1 MRITISIWFK
11 ELFVKAVNSI
21 AFYPVIIIGLYIL
34 LSLVSISYDFSIEG
48 EQLKS
53 QLRWLKL
60 KDASTARDIVTVV
73 ATGII
78 SLTVFSFSMVMIVLN
93 QAASNLSNRVLDKL
107 ITSRFQQIVLGAYVG
122 TIVYSFILLSTI
134 RNRDEAL
141 EIPSLSTY
149 LLILLT
155 ILDIFLFIYFLH
167 YITQSV
173 RYEYII
179 QRIYKQTQ
187 KSLKRTC
194 NMPHELSESMDGI
207 DVITADEYGIY
218 KGFRK
223 DVLLNICNKNDCII
237 SINPTRGTFV
247 IKGMPII
254 KVNKVLSSTVK
265 KEIMNAVYIYPH
277 ETIEENYFYGF
288 RQLCE
293 VAVKALSPGINDPG
307 TAIASLRMLFQL
319 LSYRACYFPI
329 NIIKDKEMQTR
340 IITEEL
346 TYEKIFTLTVLPI
359 WDYGKNDRLLQ
370 HEMYSLLTQ
379 LQTLTPNVM
388 SEKLLKEVKV
398 AIDNIKPETK

>member
-1 MRITISIWFK
+1 MRISITIWLK
-11 ELFVKAVNSI
+11 ELFLKAVNSI
-21 AFYPVIIIGLYIL
+21 SFYPVIISGFYIL
-34 LSLVSISYDFSIEG
+34 LSLLIISYDFSIEG

-73 ATGII
+73 ATGVI

-107 ITSRFQQIVLGAYVG
+107 ITSRFQQIVLGAFVG

-179 QRIYKQTQ
+179 QRIYNETK

-194 NMPHELSESMDGI
+194 KTPRELPEPIEGIDGI
-207 DVITADEYGIY
+207 AADEYGIY
-218 KGFRK
+218 MGFRK
-223 DVLLNICNKNDCII
+223 DVLLSICNKNDCVIYI
-237 SINPTRGTFV
+237 TLTPGAFVMEGLPV
-247 IKGMPII
+247 IKI
-254 KVNKVLSSTVK
+254 NKVLSPRVK
-265 KEIMNAVYIYPH
+265 KEIMEAVYISPH
-277 ETIEENYFYGF
+277 ETIEENFFYGF

-293 VAVKALSPGINDPG
+293 MAVKALSPGINDPG
-307 TAIASLRMLFQL
+307 TAIESLRVLFQL
-319 LSYRACYFPI
+319 LSYRACYFPVN
-329 NIIKDKEMQTR
+329 NIKNKEMQTR
-340 IITEEL
+340 IISEEL

-359 WDYGKNDRLLQ
+359 WDYGKNDRLIQ
-370 HEMYSLLTQ
+370 HEFHRLLTQ
-379 LQTLTPNVM
+379 LQMLIPNPM
-388 SEKLLKEVKV
+388 SEKLLNEVKI
-398 AIDNIKPETK
+398 ALNNKESY

>member
-1 MRITISIWFK
+1 MWIGFRIWLK

-21 AFYPVIIIGLYIL
+21 VFYPVIIIALYVL
-34 LSLVSISYDFSIEG
+34 LSLLSISYDFSIEG

-122 TIVYSFILLSTI
+122 TIIYSFILLSTI
-134 RNRDEAL
+134 RNRDQAL

-167 YITQSV
+167 FITQSV

-179 QRIYKQTQ
+179 QRIYNETQTVLERIC
-187 KSLKRTC
+187 K
-194 NMPHELSESMDGI
+194 MPREIPEPFEGI
-207 DVITADEYGIY
+207 DVIVANKCGIY

-223 DVLLNICNKNDCII
+223 DILLRICNNNDCVIYI
-237 SINPTRGTFV
+237 ELTPGTFV
-247 IKGMPII
+247 IKGFPVI
-254 KVNKVLSSTVK
+254 KVNKALSDKVK
-265 KEIMNAVYIYPH
+265 KEIMDAVYISPH
-277 ETIEENYFYGF
+277 ETIDENFFYGF

-307 TAIASLRMLFQL
+307 TAIESLRMLFKL
-319 LSYRACYFPI
+319 LTYRACYFPV
-329 NIIKDKEMQTR
+329 NIIINNNLQPG
-340 IITEEL
+340 IISREL
-346 TYEKIFTLTVLPI
+346 TYEKIFSLTIYPI
-359 WDYGKNDRLLQ
+359 WDYGKNDRLIQ
-370 HEMYSLLTQ
+370 QEMYSLLTQ
-379 LQTLTPNVM
+379 LQLLAPNIM
-388 SEKLLKEVKV
+388 SEKLLKEVEL
-398 AIDNIKPETK
+398 AINNNDVE